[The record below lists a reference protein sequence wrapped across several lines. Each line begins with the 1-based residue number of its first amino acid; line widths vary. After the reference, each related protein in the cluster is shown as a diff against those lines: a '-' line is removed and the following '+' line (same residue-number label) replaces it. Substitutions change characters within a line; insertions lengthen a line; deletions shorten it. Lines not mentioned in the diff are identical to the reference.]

1 MAKEIDK
8 LKKLRDKIDL
18 IDDKLLNLI
27 QSRADIASKIGELK
41 ATLDKKTSFYKPDR
55 ESKIL
60 KNILAKSDG
69 PLADSKVR
77 SIYKELISACLSIE
91 ETIKVGFLGPEGT
104 YSDGAVIHHFGS
116 SIKKIPHNT
125 IEDVFYRVHSGD
137 LDYGVI
143 PVENSS
149 EGVVNTSL
157 NCLADFKELSI
168 VVRLI

>member
-91 ETIKVGFLGPEGT
+91 ETIKVGFWGLKEHIQMVLLFIILGQ
-104 YSDGAVIHHFGS
+104 VL
-116 SIKKIPHNT
+116 KKFLIT
-125 IEDVFYRVHSGD
+125 LLRMYFIEC
-137 LDYGVI
+137 I
-143 PVENSS
+143 PVTWIME
-149 EGVVNTSL
+149 
-157 NCLADFKELSI
+157 
-168 VVRLI
+168 

>member
-18 IDDKLLNLI
+18 IDDKLLDLI

-41 ATLDKKTSFYKPDR
+41 ATLNKNKFYKPDR

-60 KNILAKSDG
+60 KKILAKSEG

-77 SIYKELISACLSIE
+77 NIYKELISACLSIE

-104 YSDGAVIHHFGS
+104 YSDGAVIHHFGL
-116 SIKKIPHNT
+116 SIKNFLITPLKMY
-125 IEDVFYRVHSGD
+125 F
-137 LDYGVI
+137 
-143 PVENSS
+143 
-149 EGVVNTSL
+149 TS
-157 NCLADFKELSI
+157 AF
-168 VVRLI
+168 